1 MSQVTLDYNN
11 LDTDEVSIE
20 SDLDDNNT
28 TMDTL
33 FQSIS
38 NTFSEEEKT
47 SISLKKVITYS
58 ALLLLALLIIVTST
72 VVILQGLGVMHLEQW
87 TLNLFI
93 VSVLVEVI
101 GVVKIIVGS
110 LFPKDDRKTYL
121 DFIKEFT
128 SRNN

>member
-28 TMDTL
+28 AMDTL

-72 VVILQGLGVMHLEQW
+72 VVILQGLGIMHLEQW